1 MRYSPRWTP
10 LLTVLVVAAL
20 SSAGALSIDAYQ
32 DSHIGDR
39 PGAMFLWGGSL
50 AGMLGFARPIYPA
63 ALGKK
68 TLSFQFLIASAATMS
83 GFFIAAIVD
92 MYLHGGHNLFPIE
105 FFFYFVYT
113 IMGVIIALGTS
124 GMCIAFAWLI
134 IKVSS

>member
-50 AGMLGFARPIYPA
+50 AGMLGFARQVYPA

-68 TLSFQFLIASAATMS
+68 TLSFQFLVASAATMS

-92 MYLHGGHNLFPIE
+92 LYLHGGHNLFPIE
-105 FFFYFVYT
+105 FTFYLVAT
-113 IMGVIIALGTS
+113 ILAFIVDVGTS
-124 GMCIAFAWLI
+124 ATCKAFTWL
-134 IKVSS
+134 

>member
-1 MRYSPRWTP
+1 
-10 LLTVLVVAAL
+10 
-20 SSAGALSIDAYQ
+20 
-32 DSHIGDR
+32 
-39 PGAMFLWGGSL
+39 
-50 AGMLGFARPIYPA
+50 MLGFARQVYPA

-68 TLSFQFLIASAATMS
+68 TLSFQFLVASAATMS

-113 IMGVIIALGTS
+113 IMGVIIALGAS
-124 GMCIAFAWLI
+124 GMCTAFAWLR